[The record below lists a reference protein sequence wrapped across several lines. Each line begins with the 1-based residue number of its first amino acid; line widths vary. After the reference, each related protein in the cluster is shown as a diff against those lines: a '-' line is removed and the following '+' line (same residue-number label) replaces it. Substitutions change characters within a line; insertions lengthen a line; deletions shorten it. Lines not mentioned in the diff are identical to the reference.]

1 MTFSVI
7 QGSRSLA
14 GPFMEF
20 DAQGPQNKSIR
31 RAYTS
36 QISRESTQIPMIGAF

>member
-20 DAQGPQNKSIR
+20 DAQGPKIKAFAGHIPLKSPAKAR
-31 RAYTS
+31 K
-36 QISRESTQIPMIGAF
+36 FL